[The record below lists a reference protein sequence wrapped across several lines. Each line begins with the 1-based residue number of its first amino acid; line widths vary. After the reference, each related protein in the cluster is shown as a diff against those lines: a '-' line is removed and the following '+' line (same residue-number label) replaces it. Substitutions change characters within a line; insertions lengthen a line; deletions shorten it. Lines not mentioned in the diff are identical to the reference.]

1 MKEKLSRSFVAGVA
15 ALGLAVV
22 MTWPLASGLDR
33 LGRSTSDGLYSIW
46 NVAWVAR
53 TLSTAPWEVFDANIF
68 YPDRFAL
75 AYSEA
80 NLGAG
85 LLGLP
90 GWLLTENAYVAHNTA
105 LLAAF
110 AISALGAWL
119 LARRLTGDPAA
130 SAAAALMFAFC
141 PFLFA
146 HTAHIQLLLCGG
158 IPLSLLMF
166 HRLVDAPS
174 SRRGLAL
181 GATIALQGLSCAYY
195 GIFAGL
201 MIGYGVVFYA
211 VTRTL
216 WRNRP
221 YWSAVATAAVT
232 AGTIVLPFFLPYMA
246 IQQDWGF
253 RRTLSEAERYS
264 ANIQSYLA
272 SPARAHDWLLALMGD
287 NAGWTE
293 VLFPG
298 FLALVFGG
306 AGLVLLLRSRAG
318 MRGRETGYFYA
329 SLGMLSVW
337 ASFGPSAGL
346 YTVLSYIPV
355 FSFLRAPARFGI
367 VLALSLS
374 VFAAFAIRQLLR
386 TLPPNRRIA
395 MAMVLALAVLAELRI
410 APYEWDAALPQP
422 AGYKML
428 AKMRD
433 GPIAH
438 FPFYGGREAF
448 PLHSRYMVYSTLHW
462 KPLLNGYSD
471 FIPPRF
477 RTESFVLDSFP
488 SKDSFKVL
496 QRHRTRYIG
505 IHWYKFGERSE
516 EIEGRLR
523 PFMRHLRELANDANI
538 TLYEIVS
545 FP

>member
-1 MKEKLSRSFVAGVA
+1 MKEKLARVVLPAVV
-15 ALGLAVV
+15 ALGLAVL
-22 MTWPLASGLDR
+22 MTWPLAAGLDR
-33 LGRSTSDGLYSIW
+33 LGRSTSDGMYSIW
-46 NVAWVAR
+46 NVAWVAHA
-53 TLSTAPWEVFDANIF
+53 LSTAPWRLFDANIF
-68 YPDRFAL
+68 YPDRFTL

-85 LLGLP
+85 LLGMP
-90 GWLLTENAYVAHNTA
+90 GWLLTQNAYVAHNTA
-105 LLAAF
+105 LIAAF

-141 PFLFA
+141 PYLFA

-166 HRLVDAPS
+166 HRMVDAPS
-174 SRRGLAL
+174 RRRGFAL
-181 GATIALQGLSCAYY
+181 GATLALQALSCAYY

-201 MIGYGVVFYA
+201 MVGYAVLFYA
-211 VTRTL
+211 ASRRL
-216 WRNRP
+216 WRNRA
-221 YWSAVATAAVT
+221 YWSATAIAAATA
-232 AGTIVLPFFLPYMA
+232 GICVLPFFAPYIA
-246 IQQDWGF
+246 IQKGWGF
-253 RRTLSEAERYS
+253 GRTLAEATRYA
-264 ANIQSYLA
+264 ANPQSYLA
-272 SPARAHDWLLALMGD
+272 SPARAHGWLLALIADGPR
-287 NAGWTE
+287 WTE

-306 AGLVLLLRSRAG
+306 IGLVLLLRSRTSG
-318 MRGRETGYFYA
+318 SSGRDGA
-329 SLGMLSVW
+329 LLRSLGALAVW
-337 ASFGPSAGL
+337 ASFGPAAGL

-355 FSFLRAPARFGI
+355 FSFLRAPSRFAI
-367 VLALSLS
+367 VLMLSLA
-374 VFAAFAIRQLLR
+374 VFAAFAFQHLLRQL
-386 TLPPNRRIA
+386 PENRRVA

-410 APYEWDAALPQP
+410 APFRWDDALPQP
-422 AGYKML
+422 AGYRML

-462 KPLLNGYSD
+462 KPMLNGYSD
-471 FIPPRF
+471 FIPDRF

-488 SKDSFKVL
+488 STDSFKVL

-505 IHWYKFGERSE
+505 IHWNRFGDRSE
-516 EIEGRLR
+516 EIEVRLQ
-523 PFMRHLRELANDANI
+523 PFMRHLRTIAADDNI